1 MEKVFEDAFM
11 EIQIQMIELCLELS
25 AGKSVNAIFVYGSI
39 EDETLSFNA
48 CYLYE
53 QSIISA
59 SKISESSM
67 TRDFLR
73 LGSQDLSEVVAVC
86 KQYGKPIPTEIRLAY
101 DVNKG
106 TLDARYQYN
115 PICGVGTGITPMQVF
130 EQWKKD
136 IMLRYNEED
145 SE

>member
-1 MEKVFEDAFM
+1 MV
-11 EIQIQMIELCLELS
+11 ELCLELS
-25 AGKSVNAIFVYGSI
+25 AGKSVDAIFVYGSI
-39 EDETLSFNA
+39 EDTALSFNA

-59 SKISESSM
+59 SKISESSSM
-67 TRDFLR
+67 TKDFLR

-86 KQYGKPIPTEIRLAY
+86 KQYGKSIPTEIRLVY

-106 TLDARYQYN
+106 TLDTRYQYN
-115 PICGVGTGITPMQVF
+115 SICGVGTGITPMQVF

-136 IMLRYNEED
+136 IVLRYNEED
-145 SE
+145 SGRG